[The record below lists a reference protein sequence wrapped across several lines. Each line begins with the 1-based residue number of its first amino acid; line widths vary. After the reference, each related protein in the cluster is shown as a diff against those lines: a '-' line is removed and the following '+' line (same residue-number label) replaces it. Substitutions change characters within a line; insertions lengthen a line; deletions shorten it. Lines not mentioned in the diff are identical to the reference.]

1 MSDTVQISPVNLQEY
16 SAMDW
21 EGKRRVWLEISDITE
36 EQFETHMAAQ
46 KAREEGVP
54 KVGEAAPDFVADILG
69 RDWQRTGET
78 VRLSDLRGK
87 PVGLVFGSYT

>member
-1 MSDTVQISPVNLQEY
+1 MTEIGQDSPVTLEEY

-21 EGKRRVWLEISDITE
+21 EGKRQVWLDISDITE
-36 EQFETHMAAQ
+36 EQFEIHMATQ
-46 KAREEGVP
+46 KAREAGVP
-54 KVGEAAPDFVADILG
+54 KVGEAAPDFSADVLG
-69 RDWQRTGET
+69 GARQRTGET